1 MCIAHRRHKS
11 CASDI
16 NKATRYKATLI
27 TICYLLRI
35 HGSMLAIDDNII
47 LLMFAAYRHITKFHC
62 WERETLVHSL
72 EPQSQ
77 GQKFWP

>member
-1 MCIAHRRHKS
+1 
-11 CASDI
+11 
-16 NKATRYKATLI
+16 
-27 TICYLLRI
+27 
-35 HGSMLAIDDNII
+35 MLAIDDNII